1 MSAVTGFPSPSQ
13 HSAPSD
19 YGGYPSA
26 LPPGPY
32 HHRHAVEP
40 PRRRGIPLLGVIA
53 IALVAAVALVGA
65 GIAVAVAIRP
75 PSAPA
80 DTRPAAN
87 GVAGNARLG
96 GDLAYRA
103 GKIDATYTLTAG
115 PKLTLTPSG
124 SRPSRGAFLGLTA
137 AVEVA
142 AGDVF
147 LTDDNFV
154 LVTAEG
160 RRFEPDVSFLLDG
173 GLRGARAAAGQS
185 ASGLVVWD
193 VPPGSEI
200 GATVEL
206 RIADG
211 LRGTWQLP

>member
-1 MSAVTGFPSPSQ
+1 
-13 HSAPSD
+13 
-19 YGGYPSA
+19 

-32 HHRHAVEP
+32 HHRHAIEP
-40 PRRRGIPLLGVIA
+40 PRRRGIPLLGVVGIG
-53 IALVAAVALVGA
+53 LLAAVLLVGG
-65 GIAVAVAIRP
+65 GIAVALAMRP

-87 GVAGNARLG
+87 GAAGTAPLG
-96 GDLAYRA
+96 GELTYRA
-103 GKIDATYTLTAG
+103 GKIDAVYTLTAG

-124 SRPSRGAFLGLTA
+124 SRPSRGAFLGLQA
-137 AVEVA
+137 KVQVA
-142 AGDVF
+142 AGEVF

-154 LVTAEG
+154 LVTSEG
-160 RRFEPDVSFLLDG
+160 RRFEPDVSFLFDS
-173 GLRGARAAAGQS
+173 GLRGARAGAGQN

-211 LRGTWQLP
+211 LRGTWKLP

>member
-13 HSAPSD
+13 HSAPSH
-19 YGGYPSA
+19 YEGYPSVS
-26 LPPGPY
+26 PPGPY
-32 HHRHAVEP
+32 HHRHAIEP
-40 PRRRGIPLLGVIA
+40 PRRRGIPLLGVIG
-53 IALVAAVALVGA
+53 IALVAAVVLLGG
-65 GIAVAVAIRP
+65 GIAVAVAMRP

-87 GVAGNARLG
+87 GAAGTAPLG

-124 SRPSRGAFLGLTA
+124 SRPSRGAFLGL
-137 AVEVA
+137 AVKVTVTGGE
-142 AGDVF
+142 VF

-154 LVTAEG
+154 LVTAER
-160 RRFEPDVSFLLDG
+160 RRFEPDVSFLFDG
-173 GLRGARAAAGQS
+173 GLRGARAGAGQS
-185 ASGLVVWD
+185 AGGLVVWD

-206 RIADG
+206 RIGDG

>member
-1 MSAVTGFPSPSQ
+1 V
-13 HSAPSD
+13 
-19 YGGYPSA
+19 
-26 LPPGPY
+26 PY

-87 GVAGNARLG
+87 GAAGNARLG

-124 SRPSRGAFLGLTA
+124 SARAGARSSGFTA
-137 AVEVA
+137 AVQVA

-154 LVTAEG
+154 LVTSEG
-160 RRFEPDVSFLLDG
+160 RRFEPDVSFLFDG
-173 GLRGARAAAGQS
+173 GLRGARAAAGQRRQRSRGLGRAPGLGDRCDRGTAHRRRVAGHLEASVTS
-185 ASGLVVWD
+185 ASERRSHAGV
-193 VPPGSEI
+193 
-200 GATVEL
+200 
-206 RIADG
+206 AD
-211 LRGTWQLP
+211 L